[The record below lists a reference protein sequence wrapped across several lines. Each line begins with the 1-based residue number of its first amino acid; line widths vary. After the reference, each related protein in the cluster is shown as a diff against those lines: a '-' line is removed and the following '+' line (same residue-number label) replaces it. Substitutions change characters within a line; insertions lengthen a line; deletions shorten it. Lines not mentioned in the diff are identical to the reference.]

1 MKIVILDGHTLNPG
15 DLSFEPLKEM
25 GSVTCYDRTP
35 SQLTAERIGDAE
47 IVFTNKTLIDR
58 NILDACP
65 NIRYIGLFST
75 GYNVVDIKYAA
86 ERGITVT
93 NVPAYSTGAVAQHVF
108 ALVLAFTNKVAEH
121 DRRVQEG
128 EWTSSRDFCFYDRL
142 TELEGKTMGVV
153 GYGRIGRQVAKIA
166 NAFGMSVLAN
176 TRTPKQ
182 VPDGADIRFVDFDTL
197 LAESDIVSLHCPL
210 FEETK
215 GLIGAEALQ
224 KMKPTAL
231 LINTSRGP
239 VVNQAEL
246 AQALNKG
253 VIAGAGLD
261 VIDVEPMTVDNPLLH
276 AKNCIIT
283 PHIAWAALETRKRL
297 LDTAV
302 SNLRAFLDGS
312 PVNVVNSPEQ
322 SYQNGERK
330 RIF

>member
-1 MKIVILDGHTLNPG
+1 MLVFVQFWIHLALVVIGIAYFLYSYIKERNLYQLLFVIWIPLTMLTYVSKNRVYLTILGIVQLLFFVLVIFFLFRRPRRKDSGYQSVIDQLDSYGAQEASQSEADGPAAEEPGEQPRKNRTAAKTLENNMKIVILDGHTLNPG

-153 GYGRIGRQVAKIA
+153 GYGRIGRQGRKNCECFWHVRSGKHQD
-166 NAFGMSVLAN
+166 S
-176 TRTPKQ
+176 K
-182 VPDGADIRFVDFDTL
+182 
-197 LAESDIVSLHCPL
+197 
-210 FEETK
+210 
-215 GLIGAEALQ
+215 
-224 KMKPTAL
+224 
-231 LINTSRGP
+231 
-239 VVNQAEL
+239 
-246 AQALNKG
+246 
-253 VIAGAGLD
+253 AGAGRGRYS
-261 VIDVEPMTVDNPLLH
+261 V
-276 AKNCIIT
+276 CG
-283 PHIAWAALETRKRL
+283 
-297 LDTAV
+297 
-302 SNLRAFLDGS
+302 F
-312 PVNVVNSPEQ
+312 
-322 SYQNGERK
+322 
-330 RIF
+330 